1 MPYEFLNIIYFI
13 FTANLLLQDTI
24 ERIQVGKKYGD
35 IYRGIFLIRGENV
48 VLVGEFVSSLL
59 HYLIHVHFFYVYSIE
74 PCFSYWI
81 WQDGSADEKTQMI
94 KVDVEEILEAQRS
107 DQIAK
112 DERERALVKA
122 RLQLGMHVNLPDSYI
137 VSKDDFGT

>member
-1 MPYEFLNIIYFI
+1 
-13 FTANLLLQDTI
+13 
-24 ERIQVGKKYGD
+24 
-35 IYRGIFLIRGENV
+35 
-48 VLVGEFVSSLL
+48 
-59 HYLIHVHFFYVYSIE
+59 
-74 PCFSYWI
+74 
-81 WQDGSADEKTQMI
+81 MI